1 MSAFYRGVPHHV
13 YRRSFDNGIVFYSV
27 RDHLVFFTFF
37 TTLARKYD
45 ICVMGLSIMP
55 DHLHSLQKAESARKF
70 KLFNDSSTRLFARE
84 YNSSAGRSGRLF
96 ESPAGFAAKKTP
108 KAVRTCIAYV
118 SNNQVEKRMAPNAQ
132 SARWNFLAYYKSS
145 HPFSEPLR
153 RDRASAPLRRALS
166 TVKYYRSKDLPI
178 GYKIMDRLF
187 KKLNNKEKLQL
198 TDFIVSTYNC
208 LDYKAMISYYG
219 SFDTLITAI
228 NSNTGS
234 EYDIQE
240 VFDTASDAE
249 YATLSA
255 YVAKLLALENIKVVA
270 SLDADSKL
278 ELAKKML
285 LIPGVRAKHV
295 AKFLHMKIAPE
306 GVFGGALRPGG

>member
-1 MSAFYRGVPHHV
+1 
-13 YRRSFDNGIVFYSV
+13 
-27 RDHLVFFTFF
+27 
-37 TTLARKYD
+37 
-45 ICVMGLSIMP
+45 
-55 DHLHSLQKAESARKF
+55 
-70 KLFNDSSTRLFARE
+70 
-84 YNSSAGRSGRLF
+84 
-96 ESPAGFAAKKTP
+96 
-108 KAVRTCIAYV
+108 
-118 SNNQVEKRMAPNAQ
+118 
-132 SARWNFLAYYKSS
+132 
-145 HPFSEPLR
+145 
-153 RDRASAPLRRALS
+153 
-166 TVKYYRSKDLPI
+166 
-178 GYKIMDRLF
+178 MDRLF

-219 SFDTLITAI
+219 SFDTLITAV

-278 ELAKKML
+278 ELAQKML